1 MLLAT
6 TRTIIQSV
14 LDLFAIFQ
22 EIRPQQKPKQQS
34 HQLLRSL
41 LRRLP
46 LLLFD
51 KTYKKQGQRQQQG
64 NEFSA
69 SLANFKNFAKCNKIS
84 RFKDPC
90 IVYHL
95 CNQETTWS
103 TLVILQFLASHED
116 NYQNATVTCQG
127 SSILKH
133 FCPQASVLVLWRF
146 RPSVRPSRSNT
157 LKPILIF
164 EVSSRLF

>member
-41 LRRLP
+41 LRRLL

-51 KTYKKQGQRQQQG
+51 KTYKNRG
-64 NEFSA
+64 NDNSKEMNFLRHLQISKTLPNATKLAA
-69 SLANFKNFAKCNKIS
+69 SKT
-84 RFKDPC
+84 PC

-103 TLVILQFLASHED
+103 TPLEVVQFLASHED

-133 FCPQASVLVLWRF
+133 FCLKHQSSP
-146 RPSVRPSRSNT
+146 RPLALSSVRPGQIR
-157 LKPILIF
+157 
-164 EVSSRLF
+164 